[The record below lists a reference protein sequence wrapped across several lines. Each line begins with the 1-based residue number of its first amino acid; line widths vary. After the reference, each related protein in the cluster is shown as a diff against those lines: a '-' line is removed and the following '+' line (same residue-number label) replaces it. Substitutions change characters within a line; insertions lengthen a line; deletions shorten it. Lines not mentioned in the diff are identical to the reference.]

1 MRQLPAER
9 AKALNTCWWTCSSNI
24 NQNKCFIPIL
34 KNSEFADS
42 RLNACQHRFAI
53 PFANRRLTVVLP
65 TKKLLVGLTCL
76 LLAAATRIILSPVQQ
91 IEATVNL
98 RTWILY
104 GSISEH
110 IHAISACIFLVLS
123 ACAIAA
129 KKASK
134 AHRLFGKLSVTTL
147 IVACISASI
156 LLAYL
161 AIQDTGNMYNSLIA
175 RNENMS
181 IFLMLLLTGVYGGLA
196 GYRWAAFSHD
206 KHDID
211 IIFGLIA
218 ISISLLGIAMTPLV
232 AFIAPLNT
240 LNDAGFPLTPFMA
253 GLLLICQS
261 LLMLFFGVDDLSSF
275 HSGQIS
281 YPQRI
286 KKHVYRVMTAA
297 GAAVTAV
304 FIVHLGPLIAH
315 NSNLLWSLYIIPPTG
330 FAVLSLFV
338 MSKYQISRG

>member
-1 MRQLPAER
+1 MRYRCAHRLALIQGAYRR
-9 AKALNTCWWTCSSNI
+9 A
-24 NQNKCFIPIL
+24 L
-34 KNSEFADS
+34 KNIEIADS
-42 RLNACQHRFAI
+42 RLNACQHINVI
-53 PFANRRLTVVLP
+53 PLTSPRAHDLAANKEV
-65 TKKLLVGLTCL
+65 LVGLTCL

-91 IEATVNL
+91 IKATVNL
-98 RTWILY
+98 QTWILY

-123 ACAIAA
+123 VGAIASI
-129 KKASK
+129 KGSK
-134 AHRLFGKLSVTTL
+134 VHRLFRKLSIITL

-161 AIQDTGNMYNSLIA
+161 AIQDTGNMYNSLTS

-181 IFLMLLLTGVYGGLA
+181 IFLILLLTGVYGGLG
-196 GYRWAAFSHD
+196 GYRWAAFTQN

-211 IIFGLIA
+211 IVLGLIA
-218 ISISLLGIAMTPLV
+218 LSIALLGIAMTPLV

-253 GLLLICQS
+253 GLLLISQS
-261 LLMLFFGVDDLSSF
+261 FLMLLFGIYDLNSF

-281 YPQRI
+281 YPQRVS
-286 KKHVYRVMTAA
+286 KHAYRVMTAS

-315 NSNLLWSLYIIPPTG
+315 NSNFLWILYIIPPTG
-330 FAVLSLFV
+330 FAALSLFV
-338 MSKYQISRG
+338 MSKYRISRG